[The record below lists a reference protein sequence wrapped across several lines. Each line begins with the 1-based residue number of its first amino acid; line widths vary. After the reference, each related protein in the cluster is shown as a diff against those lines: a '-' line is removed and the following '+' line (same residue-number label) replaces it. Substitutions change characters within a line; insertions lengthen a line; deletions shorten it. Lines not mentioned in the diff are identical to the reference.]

1 MRKNILSL
9 SIAAMVGGLGLA
21 GAASAAV
28 IAPTSDQATALRLAP
43 EGIGHILMVPYYT
56 AQGGNATFLNIV
68 NTDET
73 NGKVAKVRFRGASNS
88 DDVFD
93 FLLFLSPGDVWTGM
107 VTKDAATGLA
117 NLSTPDNS
125 CVLPQEVKA
134 VGGNKFITR
143 RLDKKSLNG
152 MAAETREGYVEVLN
166 TADLVEGSSM
176 YKTTKHDAN
185 GNVVCDP
192 AKLDIYF
199 DQKES
204 PLAGKEFMTVSEAA
218 SVGLSFPTGG
228 LFANWTI
235 LNLNDAAAWGGAA
248 AAVTAESAVGVAA
261 KGNMVL
267 FNQSVGDVKD
277 ATNID
282 TGGVGRGTG
291 AELTADPLMKARAAD
306 ATGGLVKLQHYDLPD
321 LSTPYLAAT
330 TLAAAQAE
338 NLTTQLSKTFIKNEY
353 IVSDSVNA
361 STDWVFSMPTRRYAT
376 AVNYGTGNN
385 GTASVVFNGANNKY
399 FNADNTK
406 LASSPSKFER
416 VACVDVASTFTYYDR
431 SEQKP
436 DDEGGLVISPDQP
449 DVQEAVD
456 FCGEAGVWSIG
467 AGDDVAGSSLHA
479 AITRKNI
486 EVNGFQDGWAS
497 ITTFNRGNGLPILGD
512 AFLKVQN
519 GAMSYGANWPHRYAA
534 GLTTPLAPAP
544 AP

>member
-21 GAASAAV
+21 GAASAGV
-28 IAPTSDQATALRLAP
+28 IAPTSGQATALRLAP

-107 VTKDAATGLA
+107 VTKNATTGMA
-117 NLSTPDNS
+117 HMSSPDNS
-125 CVLPQEVKA
+125 CVLPKEA
-134 VGGNKFITR
+134 RSNDFIPT
-143 RLDKKSLNG
+143 RLDKRSFNG
-152 MAAETREGYVEVLN
+152 VAAETREGYVEILN
-166 TADLVEGSSM
+166 TADLVDGSSM
-176 YKTTKHDAN
+176 FNTTKHDAN
-185 GNVVCDP
+185 GNVAC
-192 AKLDIYF
+192 AEAQLDIYF
-199 DQKES
+199 DQIKS
-204 PLAGKEFMTVSEAA
+204 PLVGKEFTTVQQAA

-248 AAVTAESAVGVAA
+248 AAVAAESSVGVAG

-267 FNQSVGDVKD
+267 FNQSVGDVTG
-277 ATNID
+277 AANIA
-282 TGGVGRGTG
+282 TGGVGRGAG
-291 AELTADPLMKARAAD
+291 VAELTADPLMKATAAT

-330 TLAAAQAE
+330 TSAAAQAI
-338 NLTTQLSKTFIKNEY
+338 NLTNQLAKTFIKNEY
-353 IVSDSVNA
+353 IVSDAVSA
-361 STDWVFSMPTRRYAT
+361 STDWVFSMPTRRYAA
-376 AVNYGTGNN
+376 AVNYGVGNN
-385 GTASVVFNGANNKY
+385 GATASVVFNSLNTAY
-399 FNADNTK
+399 FNPANTA
-406 LASSPSKFER
+406 LPTQPAKFVR
-416 VACVDVASTFTYYDR
+416 VACVNVGSTFTYYDR

-436 DDEGGLVISPDQP
+436 DVEGGLVISPGNP
-449 DVQEAVD
+449 GEPTPLD

-467 AGDDVAGSSLHA
+467 AGGDVTGSSLYGS
-479 AITRKNI
+479 ITRKDI
-486 EVNGFQDGWAS
+486 DVGVFQDGWGGIS
-497 ITTFNRGNGLPILGD
+497 TSNRGNGLPILGD

-519 GAMSYGANWPHRYAA
+519 GSMSYGANWPHRYAVGA
-534 GLTTPLAPAP
+534 TPPVPYTAP
-544 AP
+544 